1 MFLKIN
7 SSCVF
12 CELKN
17 LENIIKNLTFGLNI
31 NRMLFDLNLYLSE
44 FTLQVQIKIYRNPSQ
59 EDCI

>member
-12 CELKN
+12 CEL
-17 LENIIKNLTFGLNI
+17 KNLTFGLNI